1 MTKPS
6 GVRGMLSSMTT
17 WGDFRRAE
25 PAFAELSERILRRGI
40 ALVIATLRADG
51 SPRVSGIEVVLDD
64 AAGDTELSF
73 GSMPGARKGSDL
85 RRDPRFA
92 LHAAPA
98 DQSGGD
104 LGDGD
109 LKVSGRAVLQGPLSG
124 PVTGDA
130 FRVDLTE
137 VVWTGLNDARN
148 HLVVRWWTP
157 AGGMHEVSRE

>member
-1 MTKPS
+1 
-6 GVRGMLSSMTT
+6 MLRPMTT
-17 WGDFRRAE
+17 WGQFRAAE
-25 PAFAELSERILRRGI
+25 PGFAALAERILQRGV

-51 SPRVSGIEVVLDD
+51 APRVSGIEVVFDG
-64 AAGDTELSF
+64 AGEATELAF
-73 GSMPGARKGSDL
+73 GSMPGSRKGADL

-109 LKVSGRAVLQGPLSG
+109 LKVSGRAVWAGALSG
-124 PVTGDA
+124 PVAGDA
-130 FRVDLTE
+130 FRVDIGE

-148 HLVVRWWTP
+148 RLVVRWWRP
-157 AGGMHEVSRE
+157 GSGLRSVERE

>member
-1 MTKPS
+1 MTS
-6 GVRGMLSSMTT
+6 

-25 PAFAELSERILRRGI
+25 PAFAELAERILRRGI
-40 ALVIATLRADG
+40 ALVVATLRADG

-64 AAGDTELSF
+64 AGPDVQLAF
-73 GSMPGARKGSDL
+73 GSMPGARKGADL

-109 LKVSGRAVLQGPLSG
+109 LKISGRAVLQGALSG
-124 PVTGDA
+124 PVAGDA
-130 FRVDLTE
+130 FRVELTE
-137 VVWTGLNDARN
+137 VVWTGLNEDRN
-148 HLVVRWWTP
+148 RLVVRWWTP
-157 AGGMHEVSRE
+157 GGGMQRTERE

>member
-1 MTKPS
+1 MTS
-6 GVRGMLSSMTT
+6 
-17 WGDFRRAE
+17 WGQFRTAE
-25 PAFAELSERILRRGI
+25 PEFAALAERILQRGV

-51 SPRVSGIEVVLDD
+51 SPRVSGIEVVLEGSGPD
-64 AAGDTELSF
+64 AELAF
-73 GSMPGARKGSDL
+73 GSMPGARKGADL

-109 LKVSGRAVLQGPLSG
+109 LKLSGRAVWGGPLTG

-130 FRVDLTE
+130 FRVDLSE
-137 VVWTGLNDARN
+137 VVWTGLNEARN
-148 HLVVRWWTP
+148 RLVVRWWTP
-157 AGGMHEVSRE
+157 ASGLRSVERE

>member
-1 MTKPS
+1 MTS
-6 GVRGMLSSMTT
+6 
-17 WGDFRRAE
+17 WGEFRAAE
-25 PAFAELSERILRRGI
+25 PEFAGLAERILQRGV

-64 AAGDTELSF
+64 AGPSTELAF
-73 GSMPGARKGSDL
+73 GSMPGSRKGADL

-109 LKVSGRAVLQGPLSG
+109 LKVSGRAVWNGPLSG
-124 PVTGDA
+124 PVAGDA
-130 FRVDLTE
+130 FRADLSE

-148 HLVVRWWTP
+148 RLVVRWWRPST
-157 AGGMHEVSRE
+157 GLRSVERE

>member
-1 MTKPS
+1 MTS
-6 GVRGMLSSMTT
+6 
-17 WGDFRRAE
+17 WGEFRAAE
-25 PAFAELSERILRRGI
+25 PEFAGLAERILQRGV

-64 AAGDTELSF
+64 AGPSTELAF
-73 GSMPGARKGSDL
+73 GSMPGSHKGADL

-109 LKVSGRAVLQGPLSG
+109 LKVSGRAVWNGPLSG
-124 PVTGDA
+124 PVAGDA
-130 FRVDLTE
+130 FRADLSE

-148 HLVVRWWTP
+148 RLVVRWWRPST
-157 AGGMHEVSRE
+157 GLRSVERE